1 MTKKKIKIKTL
12 TSITFCGNWWFDQ
25 RFSFVAWNY
34 FLNFIKSIISNLEKS
49 YSNLFISFF
58 FFFFTKPIIII
69 VDGIDK
75 MDKAE
80 RESEALS
87 WLPRE
92 YPKNIRLILSTTI
105 NSVTHKRIQ
114 EREWTNFLTI
124 NPVYFILFLFFFF
137 FFLFFSKLY

>member
-1 MTKKKIKIKTL
+1 
-12 TSITFCGNWWFDQ
+12 
-25 RFSFVAWNY
+25 
-34 FLNFIKSIISNLEKS
+34 
-49 YSNLFISFF
+49 
-58 FFFFTKPIIII
+58 
-69 VDGIDK
+69 